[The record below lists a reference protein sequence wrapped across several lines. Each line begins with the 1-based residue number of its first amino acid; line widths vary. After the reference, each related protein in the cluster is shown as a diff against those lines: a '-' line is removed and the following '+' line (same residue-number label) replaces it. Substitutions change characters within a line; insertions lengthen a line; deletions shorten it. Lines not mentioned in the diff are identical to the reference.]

1 MSELTFSFDEDLVEE
16 AEATGGSFGTVET
29 GIFKGVTINFAS
41 LGKTANGNN
50 TVALDITTADGHD
63 LTIWSAFMTID
74 KTWSSG
80 SENFG
85 YKDWQAFMVACGAK
99 TITPTPFALKKD
111 DGTLIKDLSVIK
123 ELHGVKCSL
132 AIQKRFTTDKHGD
145 EKIDNIIH
153 SSYNAKGQ
161 TYLEA
166 KGNQPAEKIE
176 KVATRLKD
184 KITKEWKAL
193 GNSAP
198 VVEEEEMTGLL

>member
-1 MSELTFSFDEDLVEE
+1 MELSFTFEEDEIIE
-16 AEATGGSFGTVET
+16 AEATGGSFGTLET
-29 GIFKGVTINFAS
+29 AVYKGVTINFAS
-41 LGKTANGNN
+41 LGKTAKGNN
-50 TVALDITTADGHD
+50 TVALDITTADGHQ
-63 LTIWSAFMTID
+63 LTIWSAFSTID
-74 KTWSSG
+74 KTWASG

-85 YKDWQAFMVACGAK
+85 YKDWQAFMAVNGAK
-99 TITPTPFALKKD
+99 TITSVPWDLKKD

-132 AIQKRFTTDKHGD
+132 AIQKRFTTNGSGE
-145 EKIDNIIH
+145 EKLDNIIH
-153 SSYNAKGQ
+153 SSYDAKGR

-166 KGNQPAEKIE
+166 KGNLPADKIE
-176 KVATRLKD
+176 KVAKRLKD